1 MAHSSMVF
9 VYHPQC
15 NASIELLTKTKE
27 LNEIT
32 IDYVNLE
39 EDKIETKLNVDIV
52 PMIIID
58 NSEELIYKG
67 KDAFD
72 KIEHMLQ
79 KSNPYK
85 RSNVSSGLRYGK
97 GVVFV
102 EEESKANK
110 KKDKDGG
117 DSGGIDLSKRPN
129 V

>member
-27 LNEIT
+27 LKDIT
-32 IDYVNLE
+32 IDYVNLQ

-52 PMIIID
+52 PMLIID
-58 NSEELIYKG
+58 NSEDLIYKG

-72 KIEHMLQ
+72 KIDHMMQ

-85 RSNVSSGLRYGK
+85 RSNATGGLRYGK

-102 EEESKANK
+102 EEESSKK
-110 KKDKDGG
+110 KKDGNSDEA
-117 DSGGIDLSKRPN
+117 IDISKRPN

>member
-1 MAHSSMVF
+1 MVF
-9 VYHPQC
+9 VYHPKC
-15 NASIELLTKTKE
+15 NPSIELLTKTKE
-27 LNEIT
+27 LKDIN

-39 EDKIETKLNVDIV
+39 EDKIETKLNVDII

-85 RSNVSSGLRYGK
+85 RSNTGSGLRYGK

-102 EEESKANK
+102 EEESSGNK
-110 KKDKDGG
+110 KKG
-117 DSGGIDLSKRPN
+117 DDSGGGIDLSKRPDI
-129 V
+129 

>member
-1 MAHSSMVF
+1 MIF

-58 NSEELIYKG
+58 NSEELIFKG

-85 RSNVSSGLRYGK
+85 RSTVSGGLRYGK

-102 EEESKANK
+102 EEEPKGDK
-110 KKDKDGG
+110 KKQQE
-117 DSGGIDLSKRPN
+117 GGIDLSKKPN